1 MKYLR
6 ILLIPICIG
15 INGCSEQSK
24 SYSLVYVTDANIQ
37 EMVVYKTDLINEPTK
52 LFGDTSYYVYGL
64 APSKDGRFI
73 YFRDFKGT
81 TPDLKK
87 YDVKSGDISDFIA
100 TEYKEGGMDITEDG
114 SVVYVSN
121 KDSEKPEVYYIN
133 ANGKETR
140 ITSNDFWELSAKFS
154 PDGKRIVFS
163 RQITSPDSTDIT
175 GNGELFIYD
184 LVKKVETRLTDKKGF
199 DALPDW
205 SPDGSQVVFH
215 GCVEGGCHIFIIN
228 SDGTGTRQITNEN
241 DNRWPRWSPD
251 GEWIAFT
258 STQNEQT
265 DIHIIKPDG
274 SEERKITK
282 SPKREEIA
290 EWILNI
296 D

>member
-1 MKYLR
+1 MKNLP
-6 ILLIPICIG
+6 ILFITVLIVIT
-15 INGCSEQSK
+15 GCREQSK
-24 SYSLVYVTDANIQ
+24 SYSLVYVTDANIM
-37 EMVVYKTDLINEPTK
+37 EMEVYKSDLVNEPTK

-64 APSKDGRFI
+64 APSKDGRSI
-73 YFRDFKGT
+73 YFRDFKGP
-81 TPDLKK
+81 TPDLRK
-87 YDVKSGDISDFIA
+87 YDVNSGKISDFIA
-100 TEYKEGGMDITEDG
+100 TEYKEGGMDIAEDG

-121 KDSEKPEVYYIN
+121 KDSEKPEVYFIN
-133 ANGKETR
+133 TNGEETR

-163 RQITSPDSTDIT
+163 RQITPPDSTDIT

-184 LVKKVETRLTDKKGF
+184 LQKMAEIRLTNKKGF

-205 SPDGSQVVFH
+205 SPDGGQIVFH
-215 GCVEGGCHIFIIN
+215 GCEDGGCQIFTIN
-228 SDGTGTRQITNEN
+228 SDGTGIRQITNEN
-241 DNRWPRWSPD
+241 DNRWPRWSPN

-296 D
+296 N